1 MSYDALG
8 YYRILNATPETDA
21 ETLKLNYREMAK
33 KWHPDYNT
41 DQGAIEIFQKLSV
54 AYETLQ
60 DEHKH
65 LVYDMLSLV
74 YGEAD
79 YPDIETIEPFMSCK
93 GVSLRALNI
102 TDVRGLIVKASE
114 SRSKYVCD
122 YAEAVRLELRKSV
135 LNWLLG
141 WWSPTAFFKNI
152 SALGSNLKSVNS
164 PADNLRLLVHNAV
177 AYYQRKNLPF
187 AVQSA
192 VQALSYASPEARL
205 VLQRF
210 IAVLDT
216 RVSRPQAWNFGML
229 RLVQLLVPAVLVIA
243 ASLPYSARY
252 ISEADL
258 MKYFSQKKEISY
270 YQEVN
275 MGGTRGRTVDDVV
288 VGKIINIPV
297 DKGDER
303 KLYHLNADA
312 KIMYG
317 PADDFD
323 VLKNLPQ
330 GTTVRLT
337 GRSPDDIW
345 ARVMIDNGEMGFIR
359 LEMLRPGIGS
369 PISEYSEIIL
379 HR

>member
-8 YYRILNATPETDA
+8 YYRILNAAPETDA

-102 TDVRGLIVKASE
+102 TDVRGLIIKASE
-114 SRSKYVCD
+114 SRNKYVCN
-122 YAEAVRLELRKSV
+122 YAEAVRLELKKSV

-152 SALGSNLKSVNS
+152 SALCSNLKSVNN

-177 AYYQRKNLPF
+177 AYYQQKNLPF

-192 VQALSYASPEARL
+192 VQALAYASPEARL

-210 IAVLDT
+210 VAALDT

-229 RLVQLLVPAVLVIA
+229 RLVQFIVPAVLLVA
-243 ASLPYSARY
+243 VSLPYSARY

-275 MGGTRGRTVDDVV
+275 MGGSRGRTVDDVV

-297 DKGDER
+297 DKGDDR
-303 KLYHLNADA
+303 KLYHLNTDA

-323 VLKNLPQ
+323 VLKSLPR

-359 LEMLRPGIGS
+359 LEMLQPGIGN

>member
-8 YYRILNATPETDA
+8 YYRILNAAPETDA

-102 TDVRGLIVKASE
+102 TDVRGLIIKASE
-114 SRSKYVCD
+114 SRNKYVCN
-122 YAEAVRLELRKSV
+122 YAEAVRLELKKSV

-141 WWSPTAFFKNI
+141 WWSPAAFFKNI
-152 SALGSNLKSVNS
+152 SALCSNLKSVNN

-177 AYYQRKNLPF
+177 AYYQQKNLPF

-192 VQALSYASPEARL
+192 VQALAYASPEARL

-210 IAVLDT
+210 VAALDT

-229 RLVQLLVPAVLVIA
+229 RLVQFVVPAVLLVA
-243 ASLPYSARY
+243 VSLPYSARY

-275 MGGTRGRTVDDVV
+275 MGGSRGRTVDDVV

-297 DKGDER
+297 DKGDDR
-303 KLYHLNADA
+303 KLYHLNTDA

-323 VLKNLPQ
+323 VLKSLPR

-359 LEMLRPGIGS
+359 LEMLQPGIGN